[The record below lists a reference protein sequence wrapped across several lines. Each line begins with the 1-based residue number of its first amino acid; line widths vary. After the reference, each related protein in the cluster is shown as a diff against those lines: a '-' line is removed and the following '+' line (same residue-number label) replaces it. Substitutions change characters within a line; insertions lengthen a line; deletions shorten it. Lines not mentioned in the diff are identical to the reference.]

1 MSAWESAAGCGYAA
15 ESSSVLTA
23 CRVLFGADVVLNDD
37 FLAYLQPEGAKSAY
51 RKRARESHP
60 DAHPRVDGEHL
71 QRLKHEFATV
81 SDAYRELSTFL
92 KYRPQSGTTASCT
105 ARYRPR
111 EPRMQP
117 AANAANASSCRDT
130 PLYYTGAVPSVELKI
145 GRYLYFARVASF
157 QAVVAALS
165 WQRMQRPSIGVLA
178 RSSGW
183 LDDADVHYILQSG
196 QVQGRFGER
205 AVQLGLLRPWQQ
217 QELLRQQ
224 QSCQERLGQY
234 FVRYQGISDYRM
246 NQLNAERLRHN
257 AGTCGC

>member
-1 MSAWESAAGCGYAA
+1 MSAWESAAGSGYAP
-15 ESSSVLTA
+15 ETSSVLTA
-23 CRVLFGADVVLNDD
+23 CRVLFGADVVLSDD

-60 DAHPRVDGEHL
+60 DAHPWVDGEQL

-92 KYRPQSGTTASCT
+92 KFRPQAGTTVGNA
-105 ARYRPR
+105 ARYRTR
-111 EPRMQP
+111 EPRVQP
-117 AANAANASSCRDT
+117 AANASSRSDT
-130 PLYYTGAVPSVELKI
+130 PLYYTGALPSVELKI
-145 GRYLYFARVASF
+145 GRYLYFAGVASF

-165 WQRMQRPSIGVLA
+165 WQRMQRPSIGLLA

-183 LDDADVHYILQSG
+183 LDEADVHHILQSG

-217 QELLRQQ
+217 QELLKQQ

-246 NQLNAERLRHN
+246 NQLNNERLRHN
-257 AGTCGC
+257 ASACGC

>member
-1 MSAWESAAGCGYAA
+1 MSAWESAAGSGCAT
-15 ESSSVLTA
+15 ETSSILAA
-23 CRVLFGADVVLNDD
+23 CRVLFGADVVLSDD

-51 RKRARESHP
+51 RQRARESHP

-71 QRLKHEFATV
+71 QRLKQEFATV

-92 KYRPQSGTTASCT
+92 KYRPQSGITASYT

-117 AANAANASSCRDT
+117 AANTSSCRDT
-130 PLYYTGAVPSVELKI
+130 PLYYTGTVPSVELKI
-145 GRYLYFARVASF
+145 GRCLYFAGVGSF

-165 WQRMQRPSIGVLA
+165 WQRMQRPSIGLLA

-183 LDDADVHYILQSG
+183 LDDADVHHILQSG

-234 FVRYQGISDYRM
+234 FVRYQGISNYRM
-246 NQLNAERLRHN
+246 NQLNDERLRHN
-257 AGTCGC
+257 ACAGGC